1 MKEVKSVAGP
11 VIAVAFVTYLTASL
25 FLGLFETG
33 VMAML
38 TCLCF
43 DLDMNKGTAM
53 YGPPTFHQRWMQSK
67 KRIKKK
73 TDDSKNDMN

>member
-53 YGPPTFHQRWMQSK
+53 YGPPTFHSK
-67 KRIKKK
+67 M
-73 TDDSKNDMN
+73 DAVEEKN